1 MCYHSVLIP
10 LIKGFHSLTT
20 LPPYDIIHSCYT
32 IILHLRSSQFSVAD
46 VRKDIAT
53 MEEEKEQLLK
63 RIERLKKKV
72 AAVPMQAEMMEVAR
86 KLRKEKDR

>member
-1 MCYHSVLIP
+1 MTMYNYHNVCTCI
-10 LIKGFHSLTT
+10 
-20 LPPYDIIHSCYT
+20 LPH
-32 IILHLRSSQFSVAD
+32 RSSQFSVAD

-72 AAVPMQAEMMEVAR
+72 AAMPMQAEMLEVAR

>member
-1 MCYHSVLIP
+1 
-10 LIKGFHSLTT
+10 
-20 LPPYDIIHSCYT
+20 
-32 IILHLRSSQFSVAD
+32 
-46 VRKDIAT
+46 

-72 AAVPMQAEMMEVAR
+72 ATMPMQAEMMEVAR